1 MNLAEQTP
9 ITTYEANAMSAV
21 RSACALIPPLFDL
34 ENFVAVNPFL
44 GWVKTP
50 IDMALARIATGL
62 DADVLPDLEFYRR
75 HWQNQGIE
83 SHDISEAASRFWLNP
98 DHVIAALA
106 EGETDIAISPS
117 SVRLESERVFDEY
130 GIDLPKL
137 IRRFVSRTL
146 ASICAHRAGNLA
158 LAITPSQVYRELVER
173 ARIDRTIELAGVSG
187 WRKWFVSVPS
197 DYEEAIGW
205 VDATGRFDSSVAE
218 AYAYRL
224 LGSQYGWASY
234 LRGMGWNSGTDDLV
248 FVEAL
253 CAALLVF
260 DLAISELMPS
270 IAGHTRQSR
279 SNHDETLIR
288 MCLQE
293 AYEDRL
299 VKSQLSTFHKA
310 TLEPPMSHPDF
321 QVIFCIDVRSEIL
334 RRKLEALSPK
344 IETGGFAGFF
354 GVAVDFVQNGQSSPR
369 CPVLLNPQI
378 EMAGRPSGIFQSAFR
393 MAFSSPG
400 AFNLIEVFG
409 AGFLGTL
416 FSKGFGSPRKGRPE
430 DCSIAPISYKAN
442 RFGLTFAERVGLA
455 ESILTNSGIGSRLG
469 RIVVLCGH
477 GGRSSNNA
485 HAASLDCGACGGHCG
500 ALNAQMAVEVLN
512 DPDVRAELG
521 KRGFEGI
528 YETLFLAG
536 QHDTSTDEVT
546 LYQPSYHSEA
556 HRRMVGELQGFF
568 VEGAAACREE
578 RVRAMG
584 MSGIPGVDLF
594 DILDGKANDWSEVRP
609 EWGLA
614 RNASFI
620 AARRFRTREANLEG
634 RAFLHDYDAATDD
647 DDSILKLILSAPA
660 IVASWINLQYFASTV
675 HNERFGCGTKALLNR
690 IGKVGVI
697 SGNEGDLRPGLPIE
711 SVHRPDG
718 TWYHDPVRLQVIVEA
733 SPEKI
738 DRALSQAPDFADLV
752 ENGWLRLFALDPQ
765 SEVVCLK
772 ERDGRWEIF
781 PGEAGNQIVK

>member
-9 ITTYEANAMSAV
+9 ITTYEAKATPAV

-44 GWVKTP
+44 GWKKTP
-50 IDMALARIATGL
+50 IDMASARIAAGL

-75 HWQNQGIE
+75 HWQNQRIE
-83 SHDISEAASRFWLNP
+83 SHDISLAASRLGLNP
-98 DHVIAALA
+98 DEVIAALA
-106 EGETDIAISPS
+106 QGKTDNAISPP

-130 GIDLPKL
+130 GIDLPKI

-146 ASICAHRAGNLA
+146 ASVCAHRASNLA
-158 LAITPSQVYRELVER
+158 LAITPNQVYRELVER

-187 WRKWFVSVPS
+187 WRKWFVSVPN
-197 DYEEAIGW
+197 DYIEAIGW
-205 VDATGRFDSSVAE
+205 VDATGRFDFSVAE

-234 LRGMGWNSGTDDLV
+234 LRGIGWNSGPNDLV

-253 CAALLVF
+253 CAALLVL

-270 IAGHTRQSR
+270 IEANTRQSR
-279 SNHDETLIR
+279 ATQNETSIR
-288 MCLQE
+288 ACLQE

-299 VKSQLSTFHKA
+299 VKSQLSTFLKTTIEA
-310 TLEPPMSHPDF
+310 PLSRPDF
-321 QVIFCIDVRSEIL
+321 QLMFCIDVRSEIL

-344 IETGGFAGFF
+344 LETCGFAGFF
-354 GVAVDFVQNGQSSPR
+354 GVAVDFVQDGQSSPR
-369 CPVLLNPQI
+369 CPVLLSPQI
-378 EMAGRPSGIFQSAFR
+378 EMKGQQSGILNSAFR

-400 AFNLIEVFG
+400 AFNLIEIFG

-416 FSKGFGSPRKGRPE
+416 FSKGVGLAWKGHSDDSSMVR
-430 DCSIAPISYKAN
+430 ISYKAN
-442 RFGLTFAERVGLA
+442 RFGLTLAERVGLA
-455 ESILTNSGIGSRLG
+455 EAILTNSGIGNRLG
-469 RIVVLCGH
+469 RVVVLCGH
-477 GGRSSNNA
+477 GSRSSNNA

-500 ALNAQMAVEVLN
+500 SLNAQMAVEVLN

-521 KRGFEGI
+521 KRGFEGV

-546 LYQPSYHSEA
+546 LFQPPYLSEA
-556 HRRMVGELQGFF
+556 HRRMVGELQGFL
-568 VEGAAACREE
+568 VDGAAACREE
-578 RVRAMG
+578 RAAGMG
-584 MSGIPGVDLF
+584 ISGKSERDLYS
-594 DILDGKANDWSEVRP
+594 ILDGKANDWSEVRP

-614 RNASFI
+614 KNASFI
-620 AARRFRTREANLEG
+620 AARRYRTREANLEG
-634 RAFLHDYDAATDD
+634 RAFLHDYDAATDG

-675 HNERFGCGTKALLNR
+675 HNERFGCGTKAVLNR

-718 TWYHDPVRLQVIVEA
+718 TWYHDPVRLQVVVEA

-738 DRALSQAPDFADLV
+738 DRALAQAPDFADLV
-752 ENGWLRLFALDPQ
+752 ENGWLRLFALDPN

-772 ERDGRWEIF
+772 RMDGGWE
-781 PGEAGNQIVK
+781 ELALT